1 MGQLT
6 LCEPSTANKLTEL
19 IDGRIVQ
26 RRRMT
31 FIREG
36 RIPVVNGDSSYTQFL
51 DKYLRAL
58 KPCLISGLTT
68 VWTATREWTCR
79 DPSTGKLIPN
89 FSLLKELF
97 GVETGCITFC
107 SETDH
112 HGELIQR
119 ELPVSSF
126 IASFSNDA
134 SRKTYLKDFHFM
146 RPVRKPPYSVPQ
158 FFAGWSLAGGR
169 LM

>member
-1 MGQLT
+1 
-6 LCEPSTANKLTEL
+6 
-19 IDGRIVQ
+19 
-26 RRRMT
+26 MT
-31 FIREG
+31 VIRAS
-36 RIPVVNGDSSYTQFL
+36 RIPVVSGDSSYTQFL
-51 DKYLRAL
+51 DNHLRAL

-79 DPSTGKLIPN
+79 DPSTEKLIPN

-97 GVETGCITFC
+97 GAETGCITFC
-107 SETDH
+107 SETDD

-119 ELPVSSF
+119 ELSVSSF

-146 RPVRKPPYSVPQ
+146 RHLQKPPYSVPQ
-158 FFAGWSLAGGR
+158 FFAGSSLAG
-169 LM
+169 

>member
-1 MGQLT
+1 MT
-6 LCEPSTANKLTEL
+6 VNKES
-19 IDGRIVQ
+19 
-26 RRRMT
+26 
-31 FIREG
+31 
-36 RIPVVNGDSSYTQFL
+36 RIPVVSGDSSYTQFL
-51 DKYLRAL
+51 DSHLRAL
-58 KPCLISGLTT
+58 KPCLISALTT
-68 VWTATREWTCR
+68 VWTAAREWTCR
-79 DPSTGKLIPN
+79 DPPTGKLIPN

-97 GVETGCITFC
+97 GAETGCITFC

-126 IASFSNDA
+126 ITSFSNDA

-146 RPVRKPPYSVPQ
+146 RHLQKPPYSVPK
-158 FFAGWSLAGGR
+158 FFAGWSFAGRR